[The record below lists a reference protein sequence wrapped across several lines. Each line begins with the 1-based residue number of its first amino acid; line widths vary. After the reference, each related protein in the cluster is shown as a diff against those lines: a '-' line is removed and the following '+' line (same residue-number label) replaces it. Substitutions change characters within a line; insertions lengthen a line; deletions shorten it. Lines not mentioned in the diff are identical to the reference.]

1 MPAPRA
7 LGDVNAE
14 GTMKTAL
21 VAMLVAAGAMA
32 APAARGAAPGA
43 DSTAWLH
50 VRVDE
55 PGKSSRVRVNLPLAV
70 VEAALKAAP
79 ETIGTE
85 GKIHIGGH
93 HGEHG
98 RHITVAELRDAWAQ
112 LKTAGDAELVTVEEE
127 DGDHVTVAR
136 RGEIVQVRV
145 QGRREGG
152 EQVRVDVPTA
162 VVDALLSAPG
172 DELNVKAAMLELRR
186 MKGEIVSVTDKDS
199 TVRVWID
206 EAAAQGER

>member
-1 MPAPRA
+1 
-7 LGDVNAE
+7 
-14 GTMKTAL
+14 MKTVLAA
-21 VAMLVAAGAMA
+21 VVVAAGAMA
-32 APAARGAAPGA
+32 SPIARGASQDAG
-43 DSTAWLH
+43 TAWLH

-55 PGKSSRVRVNLPLAV
+55 AGKNSRVRVNLPLTV

-85 GKIHIGGH
+85 GRIHIGR
-93 HGEHG
+93 HG
-98 RHITVAELRDAWAQ
+98 RHGRHVTVAELREAWAQ
-112 LKTAGDAELVTVEEE
+112 LKTAGDADLVTVDEE
-127 DGDHVTVAR
+127 DGEHVTVAR
-136 RGEIVQVRV
+136 KGDMVQVRV
-145 QGRREGG
+145 QDRRAGR
-152 EQVRVDVPTA
+152 EQVRVDVPTS

-172 DELNVKAAMLELRR
+172 DELNVKAAMAELRN